1 MHLFET
7 GEMPHYYTIYL
18 VKIKPTK
25 KIIPTNVWGNINLY
39 RHNKDWR
46 HEPSLK
52 TDRKFIVNTQN
63 NEWITRIKCFVCQ
76 MITNNMYVN
85 YQWKWNMPF
94 YNKNYNAA

>member
-52 TDRKFIVNTQN
+52 TDKKNLLLTHKTM
-63 NEWITRIKCFVCQ
+63 NELHELSVLCA
-76 MITNNMYVN
+76 
-85 YQWKWNMPF
+85 KWSPIICM
-94 YNKNYNAA
+94 